1 MTKLN
6 KQLLTFGKW
15 CDIHSFNPNDDDN
28 FSLYLYWLQKETNK
42 FRKRDEQVINDTEQ
56 TVKNC

>member
-6 KQLLTFGKW
+6 EQLPTFGKW

-28 FSLYLYWLQKETNK
+28 FSLYLNWLQRETNK
-42 FRKRDEQVINDTEQ
+42 FTKRDEQVINDTEQ
-56 TVKNC
+56 IVENC